1 MPFPAQDMAAPPG
14 TGKWRDDLAR
24 KVRSVL
30 RGAGVASVSD
40 GQISPCAP
48 RTIYDPASA
57 AEASHPRE
65 NLHAPAP
72 SGEKSLAHAPVNS
85 LADRL
90 ASPSSH
96 PPGTPARVLLVED
109 DADSRDA
116 FCDLLGAL
124 GLDCT
129 AVASAEEALP
139 LVPAQRFDVLFTD
152 LTLPGMSGDNLARAV
167 LSRQPDIRVLLVS
180 GYGENAEIGD
190 TIPGARQLGKPLD
203 ISQLRRELA
212 EWLDHTEAAS

>member
-1 MPFPAQDMAAPPG
+1 
-14 TGKWRDDLAR
+14 
-24 KVRSVL
+24 VRSVL

-40 GQISPCAP
+40 GQISPCVP
-48 RTIYDPASA
+48 RTVYDPASA
-57 AEASHPRE
+57 AETSIPRE
-65 NLHAPAP
+65 SLHTPTASDEKPLVHTHAPA
-72 SGEKSLAHAPVNS
+72 NS
-85 LADRL
+85 LADYV

-109 DADSRDA
+109 DTDSRDA
-116 FCDLLGAL
+116 LCDLLGAL

-129 AVASAEEALP
+129 AVGSAEEALP

-190 TIPGARQLGKPLD
+190 TIPGARMLGKPLD